1 MTAQDEVST
10 TQGLAPF
17 GLVNGSSRTVNRR
30 LAFLDRAGP
39 LSRSRMGLRTIPRGV
54 ESNITSVANHG
65 VEPIAG
71 RVLVIDDDAELCKLV
86 ARFLGAEGFG
96 VETVRSGGQ
105 GVERALS
112 GEHELIVLDVMLP
125 GMDGFEVLRRI
136 RAESRTPV
144 LMLTARGDD
153 LDRILGLEIGAD
165 DYLPKPFNPRELAA
179 RIRAILRRAKAS
191 FSVPGGSEPVI
202 VGDLELNA
210 SSRLVRLG
218 AEVLN
223 LTTVEFDLLE
233 KLVKSAGRVVG
244 REELV
249 REVLGRD
256 FSPFDRSIDTH
267 VCNLRK
273 KVGSY
278 SDGTERIKGVRG
290 VGYLFAAPS
299 ETEGR

>member
-1 MTAQDEVST
+1 VGTNQ
-10 TQGLAPF
+10 
-17 GLVNGSSRTVNRR
+17 N
-30 LAFLDRAGP
+30 
-39 LSRSRMGLRTIPRGV
+39 V
-54 ESNITSVANHG
+54 ESM
-65 VEPIAG
+65 AG
-71 RVLVIDDDAELCKLV
+71 HILVIDDDAELCKLV
-86 ARFLGAEGFG
+86 GRFLGAEGFR
-96 VETVRSGGQ
+96 VETVRTSGQ

-179 RIRAILRRAKAS
+179 RIRAILRRAKAGS
-191 FSVPGGSEPVI
+191 SVPSDSAPLI
-202 VGDLELNA
+202 VGDLELNVG
-210 SSRLVRLG
+210 SRLVRLG
-218 AEVLN
+218 TEVLN

-233 KLVKSAGRVVG
+233 KLLKSAGRVVG

-249 REVLGRD
+249 REILGRE

-290 VGYLFAAPS
+290 VGYLFAVPS
-299 ETEGR
+299 ETKGG